1 MIQNCLAK
9 TTFEDGYVLQ
19 LGNEQGWQ
27 LVPTEG
33 VRLEVEELARIMR
46 LKSRQKI
53 WGKFLLVL
61 VGNLTIWWSLEFGLT
76 IICQTLSARSEMIWE
91 ILS

>member
-33 VRLEVEELARIMR
+33 VRLEVEELAMR
-46 LKSRQKI
+46 AQWVPQSV
-53 WGKFLLVL
+53 FH
-61 VGNLTIWWSLEFGLT
+61 
-76 IICQTLSARSEMIWE
+76 
-91 ILS
+91 